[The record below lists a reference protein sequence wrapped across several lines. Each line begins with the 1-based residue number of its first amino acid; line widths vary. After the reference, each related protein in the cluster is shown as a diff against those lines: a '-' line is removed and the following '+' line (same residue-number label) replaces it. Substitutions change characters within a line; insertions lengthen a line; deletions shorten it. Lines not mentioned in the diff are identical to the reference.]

1 MFEASWRKSLPIG
14 IESKTVYY
22 QTLQELIETL
32 GPVAICE
39 CPSIVYPIIW
49 FFDGFESTKVL
60 EIEGAYVA
68 GTAHNTTFIVTP
80 ELLDEIILKN
90 LKSEVIG
97 RIKIL
102 F

>member
-1 MFEASWRKSLPIG
+1 MFEASWCKSLPIG

-49 FFDGFESTKVL
+49 FFDGFKSTEVL

-68 GTAHNTTFIVTP
+68 GTAHNTTFIITP
-80 ELLDEIILKN
+80 ELFDEIILKN
-90 LKSEVIG
+90 LKREVIG

>member
-1 MFEASWRKSLPIG
+1 MFEASWCKSLPIG
-14 IESKTVYY
+14 VESKTVYY
-22 QTLQELIETL
+22 QSLQELIETL

-39 CPSIVYPIIW
+39 CPSIVYPVIW
-49 FFDGFESTKVL
+49 FFDGFESAKAL

-68 GTAHNTTFIVTP
+68 GTAHNTTFIITP
-80 ELLDEIILKN
+80 ELSDEIILKN
-90 LKSEVIG
+90 FKREVIG